1 MAPCSIAIS
10 ALTAPETRGSTHA
23 NGKSELATV
32 DSVVEGDFPAVYVTY
47 TDRTSGRVSPSQ
59 VEAV

>member
-1 MAPCSIAIS
+1 MSTIS
-10 ALTAPETRGSTHA
+10 EITKGQQVKVTHA
-23 NGKSELATV
+23 NAKSDLATV

-47 TDRTSGRVSPSQ
+47 TDRTTGRVSSSQ

>member
-1 MAPCSIAIS
+1 MSTIS
-10 ALTAPETRGSTHA
+10 EITKGQQVMVTHA

-47 TDRTSGRVSPSQ
+47 TDRTTGRVSPSQ

>member
-1 MAPCSIAIS
+1 MSTIS
-10 ALTAPETRGSTHA
+10 RFTKGQQVKVTHA
-23 NGKSELATV
+23 NGNSELATV

-47 TDRTSGRVSPSQ
+47 TDRTTGRVSPSQ